1 MTIIDIAG
9 SVVSGVL
16 SGGATGLLGVLL
28 QQWGDHRRRGQEIE
42 MLRLQHAQAIELRRL
57 DQEQQ
62 LRIASL
68 DAASA
73 ERLAEIDA
81 MARADE
87 SAASDYRASLQADRA
102 TYLDPAAQQASR
114 AARLAMATVDLL
126 RGIIRPGATIY
137 SLCLLTL
144 LLMWVLDIWQ
154 RSGAAITQAQQ
165 MQITSEVIGTVTYLA
180 VTCTVWWFGVRPAA
194 RK

>member
-1 MTIIDIAG
+1 MSLIDIAS
-9 SVVSGVL
+9 SVISGVL

-28 QQWGDHRRRGQEIE
+28 QQWGEHRKRAQEIE
-42 MLRLQHAQAIELRRL
+42 VLTLQHAQAVELRRL

-62 LRIASL
+62 LRIAGL
-68 DAASA
+68 EAANA
-73 ERLAEIDA
+73 ERLAELDA

-87 SAASDYRASLQADRA
+87 SASADYRSSMQADRA
-102 TYLDPAAQQASR
+102 TYLDAGAQQASR
-114 AARLAMATVDLL
+114 VARWMMAAVDFL

-137 SLCLLTL
+137 SLALLTML
-144 LLMWVLDIWQ
+144 LIWVHDLWL
-154 RSGAAITQAQQ
+154 RSGAQLTQAQQ
-165 MQITSEVIGTVTYLA
+165 MQITMEIIGTCTYLA